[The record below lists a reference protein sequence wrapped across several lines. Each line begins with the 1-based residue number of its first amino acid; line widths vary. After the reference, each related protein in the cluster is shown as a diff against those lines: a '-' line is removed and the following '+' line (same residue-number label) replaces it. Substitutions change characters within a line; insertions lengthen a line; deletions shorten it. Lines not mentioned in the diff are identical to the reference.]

1 MAPSLILINPWI
13 YDFAAYDMWSK
24 PLGLLTVASMLRRK
38 GFDVRLID
46 CMDIHDPDLAS
57 HPGIKP
63 QVRRAYGTGK
73 FPRER
78 IPVPAPLSRFKRPF
92 HRYGLP
98 PDLVE
103 KNLKRIPGPAA
114 VLVTSTMTY
123 WYPAVKDLISLIR
136 KVHPGVPVILGGIY
150 ATLCLEH
157 AASVCGADL
166 VVPGRDPNHVTKA
179 LSTFGIEAP
188 GSGSPVDHPYPAFDM
203 LRKIDYICL
212 LTTRGCPFS
221 CRYCA
226 SSFLQPGFTAS
237 DPLEVAEEIQYWHN
251 HHSVEDFAFYDDALL
266 VNSQAH
272 IEAVLEDILR
282 RNLKVRF
289 HTPNALHA
297 AAVTKPLAHLMRR
310 AGFKTIRLG
319 LETSD
324 FSFRAN
330 LDSKMQSGDIE
341 RAAACFA
348 DAGFHPRELGAYIL
362 AGLPG
367 QTPSSVKETIILAGR
382 LGFMPFIAEYSPLP
396 HTALWEQAVACAGEE
411 IRTEPL
417 LQNNTILPCW
427 EEHRAAMPR
436 LKQLVK
442 EVRNSLRENV

>member
-1 MAPSLILINPWI
+1 MARSLILINPWI

-24 PLGLLTVASMLRRK
+24 PLGLLTIASMLRRK

-46 CMDIHDPDLAS
+46 CLDIHDPGLAS
-57 HPGIKP
+57 RSEIKAP
-63 QVRRAYGTGK
+63 VRRAYGIGK

-78 IPVPAPLSRFKRPF
+78 IPVPEPLARFNRPF

-103 KNLKRIPGPAA
+103 KKLKSVARPAA
-114 VLVTSTMTY
+114 VLVTSIMTY

-150 ATLCLEH
+150 ATLCSEH
-157 AASVCGADL
+157 ALSVCGADI
-166 VVPGRDPNHVTKA
+166 VVPGGEPNDVTKA
-179 LSTFGIEAP
+179 LSAFGIEAP
-188 GSGSPVDHPYPAFDM
+188 GAGSSVEHPYPAFDM
-203 LRKIDYICL
+203 LWKIDYICL

-226 SSFLQPGFTAS
+226 SSFLQPHFSAF
-237 DPLEVAEEIQYWHN
+237 DPLEIVEQIQYWHK

-266 VNSQAH
+266 VNSTVH
-272 IEAVLEDILR
+272 VKPMLEEILR

-297 AAVTKPLAHLMRR
+297 AAVTKHLARLMRR
-310 AGFKTIRLG
+310 AGFRTIRLG
-319 LETSD
+319 LETAD

-330 LDSKMQSGDIE
+330 LDNKMKSGDME
-341 RAAACFA
+341 RAAACFL
-348 DAGFHPRELGAYIL
+348 DAGFHPHELGAYIL

-367 QTPSSVKETIILAGR
+367 QTPSSVRDTIIFAGK
-382 LGFMPFIAEYSPLP
+382 LGFMPFLAEYSPLP
-396 HTALWEQAVACAGEE
+396 HTALWEQAVACAGDE

-417 LQNNTILPCW
+417 LQNNTVLPCW
-427 EEHRAAMPR
+427 EAHRGEMPH

-442 EVRNSLRENV
+442 KVRSTLRQNT

>member
-1 MAPSLILINPWI
+1 MTPSLILINPWI

-24 PLGLLTVASMLRRK
+24 PLGLLILASMLRRK

-46 CMDIHDPDLAS
+46 CMDIHDPGLAS
-57 HPGIKP
+57 HPGIKSP
-63 QVRRAYGTGK
+63 VRRTYGTGK

-78 IPVPAPLSRFKRPF
+78 IPTPAPLSRFNRPY

-98 PDLVE
+98 PDLIEE
-103 KNLKRIPGPAA
+103 KLKHVPEPAA
-114 VLVTSTMTY
+114 VLVTSMMTY
-123 WYPAVKDLISLIR
+123 WYPAVKDLIQLIR

-150 ATLCLEH
+150 ATLCSEH
-157 AASVCGADL
+157 ASSVCGADI
-166 VVPGRDPNHVTKA
+166 VVPGRDPNDVTRA
-179 LSTFGIEAP
+179 LLTFGIEPPEAE
-188 GSGSPVDHPYPAFDM
+188 SSMEHPYPAFDM

-221 CRYCA
+221 CHYCA
-226 SSFLQPGFTAS
+226 SSFLQPGFSTS
-237 DPLEVAEEIQYWHN
+237 NPTEVVEEIQYWHK

-266 VNSQAH
+266 VNSTVH
-272 IEAVLEDILR
+272 VEPMLEEILR

-297 AAVTKPLAHLMRR
+297 AAVTKELARLMRR
-310 AGFKTIRLG
+310 AGFRTIRLG

-330 LDSKMQSGDIE
+330 LDNKMQSGDIE
-341 RAAACFA
+341 RAAACFSE
-348 DAGFHPRELGAYIL
+348 AGFHAHELGAYIL

-367 QTPSSVKETIILAGR
+367 QTPSSVKDTIILAGR
-382 LGFMPFIAEYSPLP
+382 LGFMPFLAEYSPLP
-396 HTALWEQAVACAGEE
+396 HTALWEKAIACAGDE

-417 LQNNTILPCW
+417 LQNNTVLPCW
-427 EEHRAAMPR
+427 EAHRRDMPL
-436 LKQLVK
+436 LKKLVK
-442 EVRNSLRENV
+442 EVRTSLRKNG